1 MSTHA
6 PAPTRREQILRQ
18 AARLF
23 AERGFH
29 GVGVDEI
36 GAAVG
41 ISGPGLYRHFSG
53 KDAMLAELLVGIS
66 GRLLAGGKRR
76 AAEAAEAGRTPAAV
90 LDSLIEGHID
100 FAFDDRPLITL
111 HDRELDRLR
120 DSDRKLVRSL
130 QRQYVEL
137 WVEVVRQVH
146 PGLAEAESRA
156 CVHAVFGLLNSTP
169 HLSRRSAL
177 PDRAAMADL
186 LRRLALGALAAAPAT
201 SGSATSESTGP
212 ESTGP
217 EPAGSEPAGS
227 EPARSEPAGSGQA
240 GPRRAG
246 SEPVRPAP
254 GSGSCQS
261 GSGRSGLPAASEVPA
276 VQAPVAEA
284 AAVEAAAPQAVG
296 SRATASDPPG
306 QAR

>member
-6 PAPTRREQILRQ
+6 AARNATPTRRDQILKE

-41 ISGPGLYRHFSG
+41 ISGPGIYRHFAG

-76 AAEAAEAGRTPAAV
+76 VTEVSGPPEAV

-100 FAFDDRPLITL
+100 FALDDRPLITL

-120 DSDRKLVRSL
+120 DSDRKLVRQL

-137 WVEVVRQVH
+137 WVEIVRKVY
-146 PGLAEAESRA
+146 PGLAEADARA
-156 CVHAVFGLLNSTP
+156 AVHAVFGLLNSTP
-169 HLSRRSAL
+169 HLGRPGAL
-177 PDRAAMADL
+177 PGRAATAAL
-186 LRRLALGALAAAPAT
+186 LHRLARGAFAAAT
-201 SGSATSESTGP
+201 DSA
-212 ESTGP
+212 
-217 EPAGSEPAGS
+217 
-227 EPARSEPAGSGQA
+227 Q
-240 GPRRAG
+240 
-246 SEPVRPAP
+246 
-254 GSGSCQS
+254 
-261 GSGRSGLPAASEVPA
+261 PAANSA
-276 VQAPVAEA
+276 QA
-284 AAVEAAAPQAVG
+284 
-296 SRATASDPPG
+296 ATDSG
-306 QAR
+306 HER